1 MTRDQKKL
9 LAAIVVPIQVFLAVL
24 AWRDLS
30 ERTDAQIRGTKRL
43 WRVFV
48 LLNPGNSLLYW
59 LFGRRP
65 ASGLTPAEAG
75 AG

>member
-9 LAAIVVPIQVFLAVL
+9 LVTVVVPIQVFLAVL
-24 AWRDLS
+24 AWRDMS
-30 ERTDAQIRGTKRL
+30 RRTDAQIRGTKRL

-59 LFGRRP
+59 LAGRRRP
-65 ASGLTPAEAG
+65 SGLDSLEAG
-75 AG
+75 